1 MRAAQPTINAPWHGT
16 TIITRWLLSCTLGCP
31 DLCQRLSSSIITCR
45 GALRDIEGRE
55 EAGEKAGHPRGSLR
69 ARRPPPRKPSGGRP
83 FFYCGAATS
92 SPPGP
97 TFASTSL
104 GHARPRTVCVLPRAA
119 ADPLFRQV
127 LFPPVLWGR
136 RGQPGPTYHGL
147 GEGGL
152 RCLSRLGAGSVLPPG
167 HRPCEGCLRHAQQPS
182 LPGLQEQ
189 GRGRV
194 RPGIG
199 LPERGCPVSE
209 PPVQPP
215 RQGGYQGISARLP
228 DAGHRPGVARAREPM
243 VDGPVRPL
251 SQEVVLPQGRPVYLR
266 GSTERVPS
274 PRSWAFLMDSRPPQL
289 LDLAAPLPAVAS
301 ARTPTAPSFL
311 RRGRLRPRTR
321 ARTS

>member
-1 MRAAQPTINAPWHGT
+1 MARYNYYYSLAPVLHFGLPRSLPASQF
-16 TIITRWLLSCTLGCP
+16 IHHYVPGSPPGHR
-31 DLCQRLSSSIITCR
+31 R
-45 GALRDIEGRE
+45 EGGGRRK
-55 EAGEKAGHPRGSLR
+55 GRPPPRFSKGKKT
-69 ARRPPPRKPSGGRP
+69 PPRKPSGGRP

-251 SQEVVLPQGRPVYLR
+251 SQEVVLPRGPAGEPARGHRTGAVPALEDMGRPHGLPPTPAA
-266 GSTERVPS
+266 G
-274 PRSWAFLMDSRPPQL
+274 LSR
-289 LDLAAPLPAVAS
+289 APACRNV
-301 ARTPTAPSFL
+301 ARTPTAPPSFL
-311 RRGRLRPRTR
+311 RRGSPRPRTR